1 MNVRESLEALEEQ
14 TLSPYASFSSRT
26 RGRDHAEP
34 LCDIRPEYQRDRHR
48 RFFRMQ
54 DIASLFMT
62 GRQYKT
68 DTNQ

>member
-34 LCDIRPEYQRDRHR
+34 LCDIRPEYQRDRDRILHCKGMEVINGLEKR
-48 RFFRMQ
+48 
-54 DIASLFMT
+54 IPCSL
-62 GRQYKT
+62 R
-68 DTNQ
+68 

>member
-34 LCDIRPEYQRDRHR
+34 VIYGRSIRETGIGSSTVRHS
-48 RFFRMQ
+48 
-54 DIASLFMT
+54 A
-62 GRQYKT
+62 G
-68 DTNQ
+68 